1 MVIDT
6 LKIPTV
12 AEVDALGDEILQI
25 PASYEEYLEWEEKC
39 AFNIS
44 YFNNEITIMGNAS
57 YYHEKLVADIIFC
70 LKNLLKNF
78 PNFSILGSNLK
89 IHVPDPLSPDDF
101 NADVSVVEGEPEFIT
116 LPSGKKSIGTILNPI
131 LVVEVLSKSTMS
143 VDFGDKLLAYKK
155 IPTLQYALFISQYES
170 FITVYERK
178 GPHHWELR
186 DYIQPEESFS
196 IFGQAVTVSEIYS
209 K

>member
-1 MVIDT
+1 MVIET

-12 AEVDALGDEILQI
+12 AEVEALGDETLQI

-57 YYHEKLVADIIFC
+57 YYHEKLVMIIGVV
-70 LKNLLKNF
+70 LSKILPKTY
-78 PNFSILGSNLK
+78 SILGSNIK

-116 LPSGKKSIGTILNPI
+116 LPSGKKSIGTILNPV

-186 DYIQPEESFS
+186 DYIQPEESFL
-196 IFGQAVTVSEIYS
+196 IFGQPVTVSEIY
-209 K
+209 

>member
-1 MVIDT
+1 MVIET
-6 LKIPTV
+6 LKMPTV
-12 AEVDALGDEILQI
+12 AEVDALGDEILRI
-25 PASYEEYLEWEEKC
+25 PASYEEYLEWEENC

-57 YYHEKLVADIIFC
+57 YYHEKLVGLIIVA
-70 LKNLLKNF
+70 LNKIVPKTY
-78 PNFSILGSNLK
+78 SILGSNLK

-101 NADVSVVEGEPEFIT
+101 NADVSVIEGEPEFIT

-143 VDFGDKLLAYKK
+143 VDLGDKLLAYKK
-155 IPTLQYALFISQYES
+155 IPTLQYALFINQYES

-178 GPHHWELR
+178 GPHHWELH

-196 IFGQAVTVSEIYS
+196 IFGQSITVGEIYS